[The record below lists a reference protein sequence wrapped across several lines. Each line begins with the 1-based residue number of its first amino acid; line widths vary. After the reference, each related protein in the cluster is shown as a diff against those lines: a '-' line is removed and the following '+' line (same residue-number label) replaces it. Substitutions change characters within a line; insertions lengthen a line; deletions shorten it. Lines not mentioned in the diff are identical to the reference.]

1 MTEQHNH
8 EIDGKLHDEC
18 PACDRIREVQ
28 AEAKRYK
35 QADDNAK
42 HFARIADRIK

>member
-1 MTEQHNH
+1 MTEQHTH
-8 EIDGKLHDEC
+8 EIDAKLHDEC
-18 PACDRIREVQ
+18 PACDLIRSVS

-42 HFARIADRIK
+42 HFARIADKVK